1 MVDLEIQCRNSIND
15 ILQMSKQDNSSINH
29 GLQFIRSML
38 REIEIPENKFH
49 FFISFTIIR
58 QLNNLIIGNGPLSQ

>member
-49 FFISFTIIR
+49 FFIF
-58 QLNNLIIGNGPLSQ
+58 